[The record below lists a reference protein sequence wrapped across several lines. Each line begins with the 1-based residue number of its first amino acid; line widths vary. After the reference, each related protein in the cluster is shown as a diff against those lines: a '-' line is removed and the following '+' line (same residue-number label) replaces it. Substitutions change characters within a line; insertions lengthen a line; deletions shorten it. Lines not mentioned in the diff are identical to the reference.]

1 VIVLDTHIW
10 HWWTNQIAGK
20 LTARQ
25 IALIEEA
32 DEIGV
37 SAISCFEMAWLQRHG
52 RIDLGMSFEEWLS
65 EVESSDAVTLLP
77 ITPRIAAT
85 AVALPEHHKDPQD
98 RLIIATALLHHAPL
112 MSFDGHFPA
121 YRELDGRLIDRKSR
135 WLPRDHEYQ

>member
-1 VIVLDTHIW
+1 MIVLDTHIW

-20 LTARQ
+20 LTARE

-52 RIDLGMSFEEWLS
+52 RIDLGMPFEEWLT
-65 EVESSDAVTLLP
+65 EVEASDTVVLLP
-77 ITPRIAAT
+77 ITPRIAAG

-98 RLIIATALLHHAPL
+98 RLIIATALAHQALL
-112 MSFDGHFPA
+112 MSFDGNFPD
-121 YRELDGRLIDRKSR
+121 YRELDGRLIGQKDSG
-135 WLPRDHEYQ
+135 